1 MSAWRNLWN
10 RLAVTVAFTTIGGTA
25 LASNRGAALASVEG
39 MQLSARLY
47 ADGTYSISAPGIS
60 SPVIHSDVEAVVDSV
75 VLRSTDY
82 PHHRVERSE
91 SLDKLGPA
99 STLTVTHTGLVD
111 RPDLVCVLTLM
122 RDQAWGDI
130 AVKVQN
136 TTDRTISVKSIRSV
150 QRDWCRS
157 WCAGLCRPHSIR

>member
-1 MSAWRNLWN
+1 MSSLRNVWN
-10 RLAVTVAFTTIGGTA
+10 RLALTVALTAMGGTA
-25 LASNRGAALASVEG
+25 LASNRGAVLASVEG
-39 MQLSARLY
+39 MKLSARAY

-82 PHHRVERSE
+82 PHHRAERSE
-91 SLDKLGPA
+91 SLDKLGPG
-99 STLTVTHTGLVD
+99 STLTVTHSGLVD

-136 TTDRTISVKSIRSV
+136 TTD
-150 QRDWCRS
+150 
-157 WCAGLCRPHSIR
+157 